1 MKLKLVNA
9 VAAPVNFMM
18 GYTVPRLVADS
29 IDTPVTIYGTW
40 TDFWVILLGTSITM
54 FFLVQVILNLH
65 ALIEETKE

>member
-18 GYTVPRLVADS
+18 GYIVPRLVMDS
-29 IDTPVTIYGTW
+29 IDTPVTIYATW
-40 TDFWVILLGTSITM
+40 TDFWMILLGTSITL
-54 FFLVQVILNLH
+54 FFVVRVILNLH